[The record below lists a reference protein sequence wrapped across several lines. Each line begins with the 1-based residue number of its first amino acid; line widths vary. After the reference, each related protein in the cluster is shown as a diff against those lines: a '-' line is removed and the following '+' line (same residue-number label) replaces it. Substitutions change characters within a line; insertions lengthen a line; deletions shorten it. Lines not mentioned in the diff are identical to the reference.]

1 MNHPAAGLLSH
12 AAEGRDPLFRGID
25 PAVCDRRKVA
35 GNRQADSGQN
45 NEGKRNQGVLS
56 GKIVTGLSCLG
67 RLQSRNDDRQIDNL
81 TILEPLWLSQAGRQG
96 RARKS

>member
-35 GNRQADSGQN
+35 GNRQADSGQYDQDDG
-45 NEGKRNQGVLS
+45 EQGIFSGGTAEIILS
-56 GKIVTGLSCLG
+56 GIS
-67 RLQSRNDDRQIDNL
+67 
-81 TILEPLWLSQAGRQG
+81 
-96 RARKS
+96 